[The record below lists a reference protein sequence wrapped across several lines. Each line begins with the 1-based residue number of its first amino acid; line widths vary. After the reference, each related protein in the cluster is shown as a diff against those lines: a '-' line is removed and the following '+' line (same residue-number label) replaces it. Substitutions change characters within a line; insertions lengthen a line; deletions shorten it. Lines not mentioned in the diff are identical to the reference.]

1 MLFKTSYFSK
11 IFLPLIA
18 SLYRCSAQLMTTA
31 IIPPHL
37 VESGHTVD
45 LRDMKTEAANLFAHY
60 AVPRNTGPAFIGS
73 MPSQVIPRCKSF
85 KLKFK

>member
-1 MLFKTSYFSK
+1 MLFKELCFSK

-18 SLYRCSAQLMTTA
+18 SLYQCSAQLMTTA

-45 LRDMKTEAANLFAHY
+45 FRDMNTEAANLFARY
-60 AVPRNTGPAFIGS
+60 AVPHNNGPAFIAS

-85 KLKFK
+85 K